1 MNEDDEMFY
10 SVGNKFDR
18 PTVTT
23 APAPKPA
30 PQAEN
35 SNANLFRTQQS
46 FEAANAILKQ
56 FSDLTPQ
63 AREKVMSQIKKTDT
77 DKQLEEAAQSLT
89 SANAIAEAFAGKGMT
104 FEGFGTGLPTLDRYL
119 LGLKGGDVVVMG
131 AYTGIGKS
139 TLSMYLSLYLQKQG
153 VPSCVFALED
163 GEFEVGTR
171 VAYLKK
177 GHPELFEGHDN
188 ECAYIFPNL
197 ASSLLYKNKFAF
209 IPAVE
214 AIVIAKGVK
223 VVVVDMLNDILDP
236 ITDKDAD
243 DFMVELK
250 AMTERLGIIL
260 IVTAR
265 LREPKAL
272 TEKGRKKELLAP
284 NEDAI
289 YGKSMIKYLATK
301 IITLSTNFNHPYEAE
316 RGFGAPEVQWVSVH
330 VCKNRVGKTTK
341 KENGAVVLKFMRG
354 RDYMKIE
361 DRGFETFGGGDGT
374 E

>member
-1 MNEDDEMFY
+1 MEDDEMFY
-10 SVGNKFDR
+10 
-18 PTVTT
+18 T
-23 APAPKPA
+23 ADIGSKPA
-30 PQAEN
+30 PVAQPNVEN
-35 SNANLFRTQQS
+35 SNANIFRTQQS

-63 AREKVMSQIKKTDT
+63 ARDKVMSQLKRTDT

-89 SANAIAEAFAGKGMT
+89 SANAIADAFANKAMT
-104 FEGFGTGLPTLDRYL
+104 FEGFSTGLPTLDQYL
-119 LGLKGGDVVVMG
+119 LGLKGGDVMVIG

-139 TLSMYLSLYLQKQG
+139 TLSMYLSLHLQKQG

-177 GHPELFEGHDN
+177 GHPELFDGHSN
-188 ECAYIFPNL
+188 ECSYIFPNL
-197 ASSLLYKNKFAF
+197 SSALLYKNKFAF

-250 AMTERLGIIL
+250 SMTERLGIIL

-265 LREPKAL
+265 LREPRAL
-272 TEKGRKKELLAP
+272 TEKGRRKELLAP

-316 RGFGAPEVQWVSVH
+316 GGFGKPEIQWVSVH

-341 KENGAVVLKFMRG
+341 KENGAVVLKFVRG
-354 RDYMKIE
+354 RDYMMIQDK
-361 DRGFETFGGGDGT
+361 GFEAFRGEED